1 MPEDHSLKIKKEQN
15 LKKQIIQDIYQSKVD
30 KACFQHNMPYGD
42 FKVLPRR
49 IVADKV
55 FEKAFNIAKNP
66 NGYQR

>member
-1 MPEDHSLKIKKEQN
+1 
-15 LKKQIIQDIYQSKVD
+15 
-30 KACFQHNMPYGD
+30 MPYGD

-66 NGYQR
+66 KYDGYQRWLALMI